1 MKPYGMPARSLRPP
15 RLFLLVAFS
24 ALLIMPCSV
33 SGATPPPPLPSL
45 TLSLS
50 NDTLFGDEDLV
61 ISAAWSRDA
70 SFYRPPGSVDVLIY
84 SASSGSPVAGYT
96 ILEDDRVA
104 ADDTTRYFRG
114 TVPSSELPEGGKLL
128 LVATDP
134 VSGAEARAPDRRHR
148 TGSGLPPAFR
158 RSGMPRPLSSRL
170 RRSCWPSSLPVS
182 ACSCGG
188 REGGRSTPPAPP
200 PPVPLMSAENQLFFT

>member
-1 MKPYGMPARSLRPP
+1 MKPYGMPARSLRP

-33 SGATPPPPLPSL
+33 SGATPPPLPSL

-114 TVPSSELPEGGKLL
+114 TVPSSELPEGKLL

-134 VSGAEARAPDRRHR
+134 VSGAEARAPIDVIEPGPDYPGVQAKRYAE
-148 TGSGLPPAFR
+148 TAFFAVAAVLLAVLVAGL
-158 RSGMPRPLSSRL
+158 GLLL
-170 RRSCWPSSLPVS
+170 RRP
-182 ACSCGG
+182 
-188 REGGRSTPPAPP
+188 
-200 PPVPLMSAENQLFFT
+200 